1 MIALETETEL
11 QNWTKALKENSD
23 KEVLKFKSNQSVSMR
38 LKKNIS
44 SQVATSSTGK
54 AMIKDFLG
62 KDGILMLKII
72 KTVVT
77 AYETKQKA
85 TEVENNLIRLGVK
98 VILLWQNKN
107 ISNEEL
113 VNIIPL
119 VKELWQDMIHYCDIP
134 YSYDV
139 DEVNKY
145 VIKLKQQFSAL
156 LSPHVTQKTLDRLAS
171 TMDLLSSKKFL
182 NLIFEDDKME
192 DTKKS
197 LSKLL
202 NTSWNAVFGD
212 GSRAN
217 MN

>member
-1 MIALETETEL
+1 
-11 QNWTKALKENSD
+11 
-23 KEVLKFKSNQSVSMR
+23 
-38 LKKNIS
+38 
-44 SQVATSSTGK
+44 
-54 AMIKDFLG
+54 MIKDFLG